1 MAMKIVILEDNAERR
16 AVMQACLADRFYTF
30 DAHCFDEPASMI
42 EFLRTNLPETIAIS
56 LDNDLDPK
64 PGADGR
70 LIDVGEGRQVA
81 NFLAAHEPVC
91 PVVIHTSN
99 APAADAMTDTLRTAG
114 WKTRRVVPFDDTAWI
129 GDDWFPA
136 MRRAVVGPIRRTQ
149 SQPQTRDEEATV
161 PS

>member
-1 MAMKIVILEDNAERR
+1 MAMKIVILEDNADRR
-16 AVMQACLADRFYTF
+16 AVMERCLADRFYTF
-30 DAHCFDEPASMI
+30 DSHFFDEPASMI
-42 EFLRTNLPETIAIS
+42 DFLSANLAETIAIS

-81 NFLAAHEPVC
+81 DFLATREPAC

-99 APAADAMTDTLRTAG
+99 GPAADAMTDTLRTAG
-114 WKTRRVVPFDDTAWI
+114 WKTRRVMPFDDTAWI
-129 GDDWFPA
+129 VADWFPA
-136 MRRAVVGPIRRTQ
+136 MRRAVVGPIRRTRVEAQ
-149 SQPQTRDEEATV
+149 KRDEEATI

>member
-1 MAMKIVILEDNAERR
+1 MKIVILEGNAARLAAMR
-16 AVMQACLADRFYTF
+16 SCLADRFYTF
-30 DAHCFDEPASMI
+30 DAHFFDEPAAMI
-42 EFLRTNLPETIAIS
+42 AFLPAHLAETIVIS

-81 NFLAAHEPVC
+81 DFLAAHEPVC

-99 APAADAMTDTLRTAG
+99 GPAADAMTDTLSTAG
-114 WKTRRVVPFDDTAWI
+114 WKTRRVMPFDDTAWI
-129 GDDWFPA
+129 TEDWFPA
-136 MRRAVVGPIRRTQ
+136 MRRAVVGPTRRTRTGKR
-149 SQPQTRDEEATV
+149 TRDGEATI